1 VGYLDA
7 LRRSLVVA
15 QTASAIPEI
24 AGQRNR
30 WARSDREESDPYLL
44 FWSTVSLQE
53 ALANPKILG
62 CRTGKTAVLP
72 DWELNLWLLRP
83 VGSIAV

>member
-15 QTASAIPEI
+15 QTASAIPVI
-24 AGQRNR
+24 AAERNS
-30 WARSDREESDPYLL
+30 WARSDREESDPYLP

-53 ALANPKILG
+53 VLPNPKILG